1 MRCFCDLNRHAK
13 LKPRGKDLFVNV
25 VGGLRLTDPAGGLCV
40 PMCLTSRH
48 HPLTCGIVWAVDLP
62 LAVAIAS
69 SMKEVPVPRD
79 LAFIGEVG
87 LGGELRAVP
96 HTAQRMAAA
105 AQLGFKRCVVPAAST
120 RTGTSKKPR
129 GRALGAKADA
139 ANESAKTGP
148 ASSVPGGVRGEV
160 EEIPVRTL
168 RQALA
173 VAFGDA

>member
-1 MRCFCDLNRHAK
+1 M
-13 LKPRGKDLFVNV
+13 
-25 VGGLRLTDPAGGLCV
+25 

-148 ASSVPGGVRGEV
+148 ANSVPGGVRGEV